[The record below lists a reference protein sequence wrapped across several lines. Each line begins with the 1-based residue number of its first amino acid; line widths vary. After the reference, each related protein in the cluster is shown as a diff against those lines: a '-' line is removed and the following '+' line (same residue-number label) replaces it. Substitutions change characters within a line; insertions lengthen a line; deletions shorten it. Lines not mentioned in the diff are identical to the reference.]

1 MYKIRLLGI
10 GTMNPPL
17 YNEYRLIKM
26 KKKKEIW
33 KLKKKNPRTRKG
45 RKVLI

>member
-1 MYKIRLLGI
+1 MYKVRLLGI

-33 KLKKKNPRTRKG
+33 KLKKKILELERGG
-45 RKVLI
+45 RF